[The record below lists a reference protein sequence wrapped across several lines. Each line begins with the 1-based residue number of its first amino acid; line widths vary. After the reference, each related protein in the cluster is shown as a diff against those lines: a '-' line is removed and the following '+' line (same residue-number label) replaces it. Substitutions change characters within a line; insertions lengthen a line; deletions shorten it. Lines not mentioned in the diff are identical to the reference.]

1 VSKELVIN
9 VTSSEV
15 KIALLENKK
24 LTELHEERHESQFSV
39 GDYYLGKV
47 KKLTTGL
54 NAAFIEVGYEKDA
67 FLHYFDLGPQVKSL
81 HKYTD
86 RLLKGKTT
94 DVSLNDFKLEPDIDK
109 GGKIDEVLKPNQ
121 TILVMVTKE
130 PISTKG
136 PRISSELSLAGRYL
150 VLVPFSNKI
159 SISQKIRSRKE
170 RERLRTLIL
179 SIKPKNFGVIIRT
192 IAEDKKVAELNQ
204 DMTDLYSR
212 WEEMAKNLRKEKAP
226 ARVMSEVS
234 RSAAILRDMLN
245 PSFNKIYIN
254 DDKLFYEL
262 KDYLGT
268 IAPDKKDII
277 NLYKG
282 KIPVFDFFG
291 IEKQIK
297 GLFGRHV
304 TMPSGSYLVIEHT
317 EALHVIDVNSG
328 NTTKDIKNQ
337 EENALKV
344 NLEAAEEIS
353 RQLKLRDMGGIIVI
367 DFIDMHKSENKRKLI
382 NAFRDFMK
390 EDRAKHHILP
400 PSKFGLVQ
408 ITRQRVRP
416 EMDINTM
423 EVLPTGD
430 GKSQEVEA
438 TILMVDKIESA
449 VAIVVQQYKN
459 SKITLVA
466 HPFIEA
472 YLTKGLKKYQR
483 KWYSKFKK
491 WVGVRASYSLP
502 LIEYY
507 FEDAKNNRLELNSPK
522 SKEDAAQA

>member
-1 VSKELVIN
+1 MSKELVIN
-9 VTSSEV
+9 VTDSEV
-15 KIALLENKK
+15 KIALLENKR
-24 LTELHEERHESQFSV
+24 LTELHEERKESQFSV

-81 HKYTD
+81 HKYTE
-86 RLLKGKTT
+86 RQLKGKMT
-94 DVSLNDFKLEPDIDK
+94 DVSLNDFRLESDIDK

-121 TILVMVTKE
+121 TILVQVTKE

-136 PRISSELSLAGRYL
+136 PRISSELNLAGRYL

-192 IAEDKKVAELNQ
+192 IAEEKKVAELNQ

-212 WEEMAKNLRKEKAP
+212 WEEMAKTLRKTKAP
-226 ARVMSEVS
+226 ARVLSEVS
-234 RSAAILRDMLN
+234 RSEAILRDMLN

-254 DDKLFYEL
+254 DEKLFYEL
-262 KDYLGT
+262 RDYLTT

-277 NLYKG
+277 NIYKG
-282 KIPVFDFFG
+282 KIPIFDFFG

-297 GLFGRHV
+297 ASFGRHV
-304 TMPSGSYLVIEHT
+304 TMGSGSYLVIEHT

-328 NTTKDIKNQ
+328 NTSKDIKNQ
-337 EENALKV
+337 EDNALKV

-353 RQLKLRDMGGIIVI
+353 RQLKLRDMGGIIVV
-367 DFIDMHKSENKRKLI
+367 DFIDMHRSENKRQLL

-390 EDRAKHHILP
+390 DDRAKHHILP

-423 EVLPTGD
+423 EIIPTAEG
-430 GKSQEVEA
+430 GSQEVEA
-438 TILMVDKIESA
+438 TILMVDRIEAAVVDIVSKIPSG
-449 VAIVVQQYKN
+449 
-459 SKITLVA
+459 KITLVT
-466 HPFIEA
+466 HPFLEA
-472 YLTKGLKKYQR
+472 YLTKGLRKFQR
-483 KWYSKFKK
+483 KWYSKHKR
-491 WVGVRASYSLP
+491 WIGIRASYSLA
-502 LIEYY
+502 IVEYF
-507 FEDAKNNRLELNSPK
+507 FEDANNNRLDLVVEKPK
-522 SKEDAAQA
+522 DA

>member
-1 VSKELVIN
+1 MSKELVIN
-9 VTSSEV
+9 VTPSEV

-81 HKYTD
+81 HKYTE
-86 RLLKGKTT
+86 RQLKGKTD
-94 DVSLNDFKLEPDIDK
+94 DVSLNNFKLEPDINK

-170 RERLRTLIL
+170 RERLRTLIM

-212 WEEMAKNLRKEKAP
+212 WEEMAKKLKKSKAP
-226 ARVMSEVS
+226 VRVMSEVS
-234 RSAAILRDMLN
+234 RSEAILRDMLN

-254 DDKLFYEL
+254 DEKLFYEL
-262 KDYLGT
+262 REYLAT
-268 IAPDKKDII
+268 IAPEKKDII

-328 NTTKDIKNQ
+328 NTSKDIKNQ
-337 EENALKV
+337 EDNALKV

-353 RQLKLRDMGGIIVI
+353 RQLKLRDMGGIIVV
-367 DFIDMHKSENKRKLI
+367 DFIDMHKNENKRKLI
-382 NAFRDFMK
+382 NAFRDCMK
-390 EDRAKHHILP
+390 DDRAKHHILP

-416 EMDINTM
+416 EMEINTM

-438 TILMVDKIESA
+438 TILMVDKVEA
-449 VAIVVQQYKN
+449 AIAEMVKHFGTG
-459 SKITLVA
+459 KITLVV
-466 HPFIEA
+466 HPFLEA
-472 YLTKGLKKYQR
+472 YLTKGLKKFQR
-483 KWYSKFKK
+483 KWYAKYKK
-491 WVGVRASYSLP
+491 WIAVRASYSLP
-502 LIEYY
+502 LIHYY
-507 FEDAKNNRLELNSPK
+507 FEDANSNKLEIK
-522 SKEDAAQA
+522 TRKQEQKA

>member
-15 KIALLENKK
+15 KIALLENKR
-24 LTELHEERHESQFSV
+24 LSELHAEQHESKFSV
-39 GDYYLGKV
+39 GDYYLGRV

-81 HKYTD
+81 HKYTE
-86 RLLKGKTT
+86 RQLKGKTN
-94 DVSLNDFKLEPDIDK
+94 DVSLNDFKLESDINK

-121 TILVMVTKE
+121 TILVQVTKE

-159 SISQKIRSRKE
+159 SVSQKIRSRKE
-170 RERLRTLIL
+170 RERLRTLIM

-192 IAEDKKVAELNQ
+192 IAEEKKVAELNQ

-212 WEEMAKNLRKEKAP
+212 WEEMAKPLKKAEVP
-226 ARVMSEVS
+226 SRVMSEVS
-234 RSAAILRDMLN
+234 RSEAILRDMLN

-254 DDKLFYEL
+254 DEKLFYEL
-262 KDYLGT
+262 REYLET

-277 NLYKG
+277 SLYKG

-297 GLFGRHV
+297 ASFGRHV

-317 EALHVIDVNSG
+317 EALHVVDVNSG
-328 NTTKDIKNQ
+328 NTSKDIKNQ

-344 NLEAAEEIS
+344 NLEAAEEIA
-353 RQLKLRDMGGIIVI
+353 RQLKLRDMGGIIVV
-367 DFIDMHKSENKRKLI
+367 DFIDMHKSENKKQLL
-382 NAFRDFMK
+382 NAFRDCMK
-390 EDRAKHHILP
+390 DDRAKHHILP

-423 EVLPTGD
+423 EVLPSGD
-430 GKSQEVEA
+430 GKSKEVEA
-438 TILMVDKIESA
+438 TILMVDKVEAA
-449 VAIVVQQYKN
+449 VAAVSQK
-459 SKITLVA
+459 KISGKVTLVC
-466 HPFIEA
+466 HPFLEA
-472 YLTKGLKKYQR
+472 YLSKGFKKFQR
-483 KWYSKFKK
+483 KWYSKHNK
-491 WVGVRASYSLP
+491 WIGIRASYSLP
-502 LIEYY
+502 LIQFH
-507 FEDAKNNRLELNSPK
+507 FEDANNVPLDTRKPK
-522 SKEDAAQA
+522 KKEGK